1 MVASWRRD
9 ILLEGRRPFAVQDS
23 ASEIGHRWKA
33 SKGKIIGKTLAFF
46 LKGELRFHPK
56 GFQGERSG

>member
-9 ILLEGRRPFAVQDS
+9 ILLEGRRPGLCFRDRS
-23 ASEIGHRWKA
+23 SLA

-46 LKGELRFHPK
+46 LEGEPRFHPK